1 MEIQPRFIGIDVSKD
16 QLDICVRPEG
26 EHFREN
32 NNETGIQS
40 LTQRLLAL
48 SPEQILI
55 EATGGYETNV
65 VAALA
70 EAKLPVVLINPRQVR
85 DFAKATGRLAKT
97 DRLDADVLAQFAQV
111 LRPQSRLLPDKDQ
124 KDLSALMTRRR
135 QLVEMITMEQ
145 NRLHTAS
152 KSVQPDI
159 RTHIEW
165 LKSRLKDLDR
175 QLDKFIKNSPLWQRK
190 EQILNSVPGIGP
202 VTTRGLLAYLPE
214 LGTLSNN
221 KISAL
226 VGLAPLN
233 RDSGQFRGKRMAWG
247 GRSYIRSLLYMA
259 ALVGTQYNPIP
270 RSFYQRLIQAGK
282 AKKLALTAC
291 MRKLL
296 IIINTMVKNDE
307 LWQIS

>member
-1 MEIQPRFIGIDVSKD
+1 MEMQPRFIGIDVSKD

-26 EHFREN
+26 DRFREN
-32 NNETGIQS
+32 NNEAGIHS
-40 LTQRLLAL
+40 LTHRLLAL
-48 SPEQILI
+48 RPEQILI
-55 EATGGYETNV
+55 EATGGYETNM

-97 DRLDADVLAQFAQV
+97 DRIDADVLAQFAQV

-124 KDLSALMTRRR
+124 KDLSAFMTRRR

-145 NRLHTAS
+145 NRLYTAS

-159 RTHIEW
+159 RTHIDW
-165 LKSRLKDLDR
+165 LKSRLKDLDK
-175 QLDKFIKNSPLWQRK
+175 QLDRFIKGSPLWQRR

-202 VTTRGLLAYLPE
+202 VTTRGLIAYLPE
-214 LGTLSNN
+214 LGTLSNK

-233 RDSGQFRGKRMAWG
+233 RDSGQFRGKRMVWG

-259 ALVGTQYNPIP
+259 ALVGTKYNPIL

-307 LWQIS
+307 LWQTD